1 MRYVA
6 RAVGHSGVAEIT
18 YEFECADDDAAKRRG
33 VELLEAHSTI
43 ELWKGAEHITSLT
56 REKIEDGE

>member
-6 RAVGHSGVAEIT
+6 RAVGRSGVVEIT

-33 VELLEAHSTI
+33 AEFLEAHPTI
-43 ELWKGAEHITSLT
+43 EIWKGVEHITSLT

>member
-6 RAVGHSGVAEIT
+6 RAIGHSGVAEIS
-18 YEFECADDDAAKRRG
+18 YEFECADDEAAKRRSL
-33 VELLEAHSTI
+33 EFLEAHPTI
-43 ELWKGAEHITSLT
+43 EIWKGVEHITSLT